1 MHVLRTESRAA
12 ILADMRAGRCCVACL
27 CAAWCHVCND
37 FRTQFDA
44 LAVVHPEILFVWIDI
59 EDQAEVAEAYD
70 VENFPTL
77 LIQRDAQV
85 LFFGAIE
92 PDGAGTA
99 RLIQAVTRGG
109 YTPAASLSQA
119 HLDLAAHL
127 DPAARLA
134 ASD

>member
-1 MHVLRTESRAA
+1 MTIHVLRTESRAA
-12 ILADMRAGRCCVACL
+12 ILADLRAGSICVACL

-37 FRTQFDA
+37 FRPQFDA
-44 LAVVHPEILFVWIDI
+44 LALAHPEMLFVWIDI
-59 EDQAEVAEAYD
+59 EDQAEVADAYD

-99 RLIQAVTRGG
+99 SLIQAVTQSG
-109 YTPAASLSQA
+109 YTPPASLRQA
-119 HLDLAAHL
+119 DLDLAAQ
-127 DPAARLA
+127 LA
-134 ASD
+134 APD